1 MTQLLQQAALLTTL
15 LGVAAAA
22 VVGLRLRRVPPTLAV
37 FADYLLAAGLIRLAG
52 QPSWT
57 SLVIVATTAAVRM
70 LLNAG
75 LRTLTA
81 RDS

>member
-1 MTQLLQQAALLTTL
+1 MTQLLQQAALFTTL
-15 LGVAAAA
+15 LGFATAA

-37 FADYLLAAGLIRLAG
+37 FTDYLLAAGLIRLAG
-52 QPSWT
+52 EPSWT
-57 SLVIVATTAAVRM
+57 SLVIAATTAAVRM

>member
-1 MTQLLQQAALLTTL
+1 MTQLLQQAVLLTTL
-15 LGVAAAA
+15 LGLAAAA
-22 VVGLRLRRVPPTLAV
+22 LVGLRLRRVLPALAV
-37 FADYLLAAGLIRLAG
+37 FTDYLLAAGLIRLAD

-57 SLVIVATTAAVRM
+57 SLAIAATTAAVRM

-81 RDS
+81 RP